1 MKVKKGTECKDKLEQ
16 IDTLTFGEET
26 EKILALA
33 SIGDSFFVF
42 MLNRETSKLHQAFK
56 KIVASNRIN

>member
-1 MKVKKGTECKDKLEQ
+1 VKVKKGTERKDKLEQ

-42 MLNRETSKLHQAFK
+42 MLNRETSKWH
-56 KIVASNRIN
+56 